1 MDLKMKK
8 LPFFKSSLKKIL
20 LSFLG
25 EFGSKSSGQALLIIV
40 LIMAVGLTIGLAVVS
55 RSVSNIKIS
64 EQTEEA
70 SRAFSAAEAGIE
82 EALKSLPIGTT
93 LEGQLTTDST
103 YKTTVFSVGEGVQQF
118 IFPQEIQVDKPQTV
132 YLARY
137 GADGTLTKYYDGS
150 SIDLCWSGNAAIEA
164 SLYYNSGGYKVARY
178 VVDPVVGRTPSADSP
193 STEGCAGLSRK
204 KQLTLPS
211 GSSVTLL
218 FLRLRVLYENAK
230 VGVVAQTGKTLP
242 SQGVKIESTGTA
254 GSSTRKIE
262 VFRSYPVPPAILD
275 FALYSGG
282 NLSK

>member
-1 MDLKMKK
+1 MDLRMKK
-8 LPFFKSSLKKIL
+8 LPFFKPSFKKIL
-20 LSFLG
+20 LFFLG

-82 EALKSLPIGTT
+82 EALKSLTIGTF
-93 LEGQLTTDST
+93 EGELTSESR
-103 YKTTVFSVGEGVQQF
+103 YKTTVVMVGEGVQQF
-118 IFPQEIQVDKPQTV
+118 IFPQEIQVDKPETV

-137 GADGTLTKYYDGS
+137 NTDGTLTQFYTGN
-150 SIDLCWSGNAAIEA
+150 SIDVCWNGNAAIEA

-178 VVDPVVGRTPSADSP
+178 VVDPVSNRTPGAELP
-193 STEGCAGLSRK
+193 SSGSCAGLTRK
-204 KQLTLPS
+204 KTLTLPS
-211 GSSVTLL
+211 GVGVTLL
-218 FLRLRVLYENAK
+218 FLRLKVLYEKAK
-230 VGVVAQTGKTLP
+230 VGVVAQSGKTLP